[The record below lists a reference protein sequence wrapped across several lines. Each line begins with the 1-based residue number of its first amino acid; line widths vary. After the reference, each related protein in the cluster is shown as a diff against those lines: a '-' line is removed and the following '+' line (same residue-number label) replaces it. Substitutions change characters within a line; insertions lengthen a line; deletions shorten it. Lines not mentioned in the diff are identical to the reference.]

1 MRHQQ
6 QQQQQQQQLG
16 MMRGRRDVSAA
27 TNRIR
32 LHHGTRARA
41 RAAAAVPRGLTTK
54 WHFSARRD
62 IDSGKAA
69 T

>member
-1 MRHQQ
+1 MRHQ

-32 LHHGTRARA
+32 LHHGTRA
-41 RAAAAVPRGLTTK
+41 G
-54 WHFSARRD
+54 ARRRRASR
-62 IDSGKAA
+62 IDDEMAFFGAPRY
-69 T
+69 

>member
-1 MRHQQ
+1 MRH
-6 QQQQQQQQLG
+6 QQQQQQLG

-41 RAAAAVPRGLTTK
+41 RAAAVPRGLTTK